1 MNYTELN
8 AGFLWIA
15 FAFFFVAFLVIG
27 IQMRRR
33 RREVRSLAPGSAGI
47 FGQGQSDDLPTKR
60 RPNLGAKYALTLIV
74 LMVFTAVFDNLIIG
88 AGIVAYDPTKISGVF
103 IGIAPIEDF
112 AYTLAA
118 VLILPTLWGLLGHF
132 GPLKGRPTEGSSGQK
147 R

>member
-27 IQMRRR
+27 IQMRKRAIARR
-33 RREVRSLAPGSAGI
+33 VGDEVAVSRRG
-47 FGQGQSDDLPTKR
+47 R

-118 VLILPTLWGLLGHF
+118 VLILPTLWGVLGHF
-132 GPLKGRPTEGSSGQK
+132 GPLKGRPTEGISGLK

>member
-33 RREVRSLAPGSAGI
+33 RRK
-47 FGQGQSDDLPTKR
+47 GQSGDLPSNR

-118 VLILPTLWGLLGHF
+118 VLILPTLWGVLGHF
-132 GPLKGRPTEGSSGQK
+132 GPLKGRPTEGSSGLK

>member
-1 MNYTELN
+1 MNYTGLN

-15 FAFFFVAFLVIG
+15 FAFFFVSFLVIG
-27 IQMRRR
+27 LQMRRQ
-33 RREVRSLAPGSAGI
+33 AGRVV
-47 FGQGQSDDLPTKR
+47 SDGDVSRPAR
-60 RPNLGAKYALTLIV
+60 RPNLLLKYALTLAV
-74 LMVFTAVFDNLIIG
+74 LLVFTAVFDNLIIA
-88 AGIVAYDPTKISGVF
+88 AGIVAYDPNKISGVF

-118 VLILPTLWGLLGHF
+118 VLILPTLWGVLGHF